1 MNNREREARRWWR
14 QADRDLES
22 GRITAR
28 HDRHEVACFLS
39 QQAAEKA
46 LKSFLYA
53 QGEDPVLG
61 HSLLELCRRSGSY
74 EPELGE
80 LRVEA
85 KRLDAVYVSTRYPN
99 GLSGELTPG
108 DFFDATDS
116 EAALAASAK
125 ILAVVRNRLSEA
137 VTSVPE

>member
-1 MNNREREARRWWR
+1 MNNRERETRRWWR

-28 HDRHEVACFLS
+28 HDRHEVVCFLS
-39 QQAAEKA
+39 QQ
-46 LKSFLYA
+46 S
-53 QGEDPVLG
+53 
-61 HSLLELCRRSGSY
+61 S
-74 EPELGE
+74 E
-80 LRVEA
+80 LRAEA
-85 KRLDAVYVSTRYPN
+85 KRVDAVYVLTRYPN

-125 ILAVVRNRLSEA
+125 ILTVVRNRLSEA